1 MWRWLTVFLLGG
13 LLGTGFG
20 VALGFCNGRLGP
32 GLPAGCLALI
42 PDLMLGL
49 GWDPNYAEVA
59 RGVIIIAVVMIGGLL
74 QVRRKR
80 LR

>member
-1 MWRWLTVFLLGG
+1 MGGSGG
-13 LLGTGFG
+13 LLGP
-20 VALGFCNGRLGP
+20 VLA
-32 GLPAGCLALI
+32 AGCLALI
-42 PDLMLGL
+42 PALMLGH
-49 GWDPNYAEVA
+49 GRDPNYAEVA